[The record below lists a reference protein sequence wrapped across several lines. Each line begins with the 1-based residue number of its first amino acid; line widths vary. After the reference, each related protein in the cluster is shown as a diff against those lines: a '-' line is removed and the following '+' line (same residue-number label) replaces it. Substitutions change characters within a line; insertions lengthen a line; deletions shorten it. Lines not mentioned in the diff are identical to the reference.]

1 MRRKYLQYGY
11 YPYVYRRKQYSAFSI
26 VLLAVLAY
34 IIIQS
39 NVFTNDE
46 AICNTPTDP
55 DEFIGNE
62 DATEDKD

>member
-1 MRRKYLQYGY
+1 MRRN

-39 NVFTNDE
+39 NVFTND
-46 AICNTPTDP
+46 IFTCNTPNDP
-55 DEFIGNE
+55 DEFIG
-62 DATEDKD
+62 TEDETLDKD